1 MPKRVSDL
9 SPEAGGGPLL
19 RPQLQALQDSPVA
32 EQNIQF
38 SLFSGGGGAANDNNM
53 NGGAI
58 FSQQAISQ
66 TTSTSDCL
74 LVSHEH
80 GKQFM
85 RAEFGLR
92 SDEACTESQA
102 ISLI

>member
-1 MPKRVSDL
+1 M
-9 SPEAGGGPLL
+9 L
-19 RPQLQALQDSPVA
+19 RPQLQASQGSPVA
-32 EQNIQF
+32 EHNIQF
-38 SLFSGGGGAANDNNM
+38 SLFSGGGGTAANDNNM

-66 TTSTSDCL
+66 TTATSDCL
-74 LVSHEH
+74 LVSHEN